1 MYRLF
6 PMFPAGRAG
15 VGLVL
20 VRVSTIAAQ
29 LVGIYDEPAPTLHGH
44 LAMVCWVLAVPLGLG
59 LATIPCALVCFLV
72 DIDLLATTAGPQAR
86 CIALAALLSIS
97 LVLLGPGAY
106 SADAR
111 LFGRRVLMFGNK
123 LDPRDR

>member
-1 MYRLF
+1 
-6 PMFPAGRAG
+6 MFPAGRAG
-15 VGLVL
+15 VGLAL

-29 LVGIYDEPAPTLHGH
+29 LIGIYGEPAPTLHGH
-44 LAMVCWVLAVPLGLG
+44 LALVCWVLAVPLGLG

-72 DIDLLATTAGPQAR
+72 DIDLLATTTGLQAR
-86 CIALAALLSIS
+86 CMVLAALLSVS

-111 LFGRRVLMFGNK
+111 LFGRRVLVFGDK
-123 LDPRDR
+123 QEPRDR